1 MLAIFH
7 SIGSQTNSVD
17 DYKLNKIFAN
27 VDNTDIEYIEN
38 ICKFFTGDKDFL

>member
-7 SIGSQTNSVD
+7 SIGSQTNSVYN
-17 DYKLNKIFAN
+17 YKLNKIFDTVDAN
-27 VDNTDIEYIEN
+27 IEYVEN